1 MMEKYSP
8 SCMTCHT
15 LRRDFMSKPHS
26 TISHKKY
33 IYLSTPCVSL
43 WKDIALDPHIS
54 SWERSKIATWD
65 YPADDTYSKV

>member
-8 SCMTCHT
+8 SCMTCPT
-15 LRRDFMSKPHS
+15 LRRDSMSKPHS
-26 TISHKKY
+26 TISQ
-33 IYLSTPCVSL
+33 LSTPCVSL

>member
-1 MMEKYSP
+1 
-8 SCMTCHT
+8 
-15 LRRDFMSKPHS
+15 MSKPRS